1 MVDRPDILKLL
12 CIDCNRIFIN
22 FGGSIIDVLYP
33 MIKRLFLILLCPA
46 VLCFWQRTVL
56 AQTGPYTDITMSTTE
71 SYQTVTGFG
80 ASLAYYENWLTAHP
94 KKAEIY
100 DVVFKELS
108 LDILRVRNAYGYDN
122 TMITR
127 VKEFYQAA
135 QKSLGRPIDIMVT
148 SWGPPG
154 YLKSNNDRNNGGT
167 LKYSVSGGK
176 VNFQYGEF
184 ARWWNQSLDNYN
196 ANGIYPTYISIQNE
210 PDWKASYESC
220 LLKPSETINATDT
233 IAGYNK
239 ALDAV
244 YDTLMKRSVKPKLL
258 GPECIGI
265 GYNAVE
271 NYVNALSLSKLYG
284 IAHHLYHGADETDPL
299 ISTDFTKVGN
309 FKPAVPHFQTEYS
322 RGDWFPMAGMIYKT
336 FNDENGVAYFFWDLI
351 WDNGGLVDV
360 DFPWDVS
367 RWSNP
372 QGYTRTKHFFV
383 FKQFSA
389 WIHPGWKR
397 VKVTTPS
404 IMVKSIAFLSTNK
417 DSATV
422 VAINTSATTSYGIHV
437 TVPGYTVKEAT
448 VTRTSASVNGVV
460 DLVPADS
467 VALKPKSITTV
478 SMKISAIN
486 TGAEIKPDGSVEIN
500 SCSNNPNPFRE
511 STTLQFTLGKNSP
524 LSFSVFDYQGRRLIA
539 ENIGLYMSGE
549 HNYVFKRGNLSPG
562 IYLYKIETPG
572 SDCMT
577 GRFTICD

>member
-1 MVDRPDILKLL
+1 MFFLPALL
-12 CIDCNRIFIN
+12 YTGPGRVF
-22 FGGSIIDVLYP
+22 
-33 MIKRLFLILLCPA
+33 
-46 VLCFWQRTVL
+46 
-56 AQTGPYTDITMSTTE
+56 AQTGQYTDITISTAE

-80 ASLAYYENWLTAHP
+80 ASLAFYENWLTSHP

-100 DVVFKELS
+100 DVIFKELS

-127 VKEFYQAA
+127 VKEFSQAA

-148 SWGPPG
+148 SWGPPA

-196 ANGIYPTYISIQNE
+196 ANSIYPAYISIQNE

-220 LLKPSETINATDT
+220 LLKPSETITATDT

-244 YDTLMKRSVKPKLL
+244 YDTLMKRSVRPKLL
-258 GPECIGI
+258 GPECVGI
-265 GYNAVE
+265 GYNSVE
-271 NYVNALSLSKLYG
+271 NYVNALSVSKLDG
-284 IAHHLYHGADETDPL
+284 IAHHLYHGADETDPF
-299 ISTDFTKVGN
+299 ISTDFAKVGN
-309 FKPAVPHFQTEYS
+309 FKSAVPHFQTEYS
-322 RGDWFPMAGMIYKT
+322 RGDWFPMAGMIYKI
-336 FNDENGVAYFFWDLI
+336 FNDENGVAYLFWDLI

-360 DFPWDVS
+360 DFPWDAS

-372 QGYTRTKHFFV
+372 KGFTRTKHFFV

-404 IMVKSIAFLSTNK
+404 LMVKSLAFISADR
-417 DSATV
+417 DSATI
-422 VAINTSATTSYGIHV
+422 VAINTSATTSYGIKV
-437 TVPGYTVKEAT
+437 SLPGYAINEAII
-448 VTRTSASVNGVV
+448 TRTSASEDGVV
-460 DLVPADS
+460 VPVPADS
-467 VALKPKSITTV
+467 VTLKPKSITTV

-486 TGAEIKPDGSVEIN
+486 TGVALKAYGPESSK
-500 SCSNNPNPFRE
+500 SCRNYPNPFRE
-511 STTLQFTLGKNSP
+511 STTLQFILGKNNP
-524 LSFSVFDYQGRRLIA
+524 LSLSVFDYQGRRVVS
-539 ENIGLYMSGE
+539 ENLGLYMPGG
-549 HNYVFKRGNLSPG
+549 HQYLFRRGNLRPG
-562 IYLYKIETPG
+562 IYLYRFEIPG
-572 SDCMT
+572 SDFMT

>member
-1 MVDRPDILKLL
+1 M
-12 CIDCNRIFIN
+12 
-22 FGGSIIDVLYP
+22 
-33 MIKRLFLILLCPA
+33 KRLFLMLFLAACLCVWPGN
-46 VLCFWQRTVL
+46 VI
-56 AQTGPYTDITMSTTE
+56 AQTGQYTEIILSTGET
-71 SYQTVTGFG
+71 YQTVTGFG
-80 ASLAYYENWLTAHP
+80 ASLAFYENWLTAHP
-94 KKAEIY
+94 QKAEIY

-127 VKEFYQAA
+127 VKEFNQAA

-148 SWGPPG
+148 SWGPPA

-196 ANGIYPTYISIQNE
+196 ANNIYPAYISIQNE

-244 YDTLMKRSVKPKLL
+244 YDTLMKRSVRPKLL

-271 NYVNALSLSKLYG
+271 NYVNALAVSKLYG
-284 IAHHLYHGADETDPL
+284 IAHHLYHGTEETDPFS
-299 ISTDFTKVGN
+299 STEFAKVGK
-309 FKPAVPHFQTEYS
+309 FKPEVPHFQTEYS
-322 RGDWFPMAGMIYKT
+322 RGEWFPLAGMIYKT
-336 FNDENGVAYFFWDLI
+336 FNDENGVAYLFWDLI
-351 WDNGGLVDV
+351 WDNGGLVDL
-360 DFPWDVS
+360 DFPWDAS

-372 QGYTRTKHFFV
+372 KGFTRTKHFFV

-397 VKVTTPS
+397 VKVTTPAVV
-404 IMVKSIAFLSTNK
+404 VKTLAFISADR

-422 VAINTSATTSYGIHV
+422 VAINTSVTTSYGIRV
-437 TVPGYTVKEAT
+437 SLPGYNINESTI
-448 VTRTSASVNGVV
+448 TRTSANEDGVMV
-460 DLVPADS
+460 PVPADS
-467 VALKPKSITTV
+467 VTLKPKSLTTV
-478 SMKISAIN
+478 SLRISAIN
-486 TGAEIKPDGSVEIN
+486 TGAQIKTDGPESFTTCRN
-500 SCSNNPNPFRE
+500 YPNPFRE
-511 STTLQFTLGKNSP
+511 STTLQFTLWKTCALNI
-524 LSFSVFDYQGRRLIA
+524 SVFDYQGRRLVS
-539 ENIGLYMSGE
+539 ENMGRFMPGVHQYLL
-549 HNYVFKRGNLSPG
+549 KRGNLLPG
-562 IYLYKIETPG
+562 IYLYRIEIPG